1 MFVGR
6 KILLLYGF
14 GKFTVG
20 TLDWE
25 GMIAIV
31 KHLVPLKIKCF
42 WNMTQY
48 RLVDTNVSEDMLA
61 SVLRTP

>member
-25 GMIAIV
+25 GMIATV

-42 WNMTQY
+42 
-48 RLVDTNVSEDMLA
+48 
-61 SVLRTP
+61 